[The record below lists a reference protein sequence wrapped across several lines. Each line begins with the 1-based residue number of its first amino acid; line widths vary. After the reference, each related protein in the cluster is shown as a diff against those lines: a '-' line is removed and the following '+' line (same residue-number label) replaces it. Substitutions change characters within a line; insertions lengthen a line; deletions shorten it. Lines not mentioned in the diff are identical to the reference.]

1 MVFHI
6 VTIFPQFFEG
16 PFDYGVIARA
26 RKAGQIEIRFHDL
39 RDHAS
44 DRHRTVDDRPFG
56 GDEGMVMKV
65 EPIFRA
71 VTEIRAG
78 SEGKKDRTVV
88 LSAQGRLFDQATAAR
103 LAGYDEVTLICG
115 RYEGVDERV
124 NQHLADEEISVGN
137 FVLSG
142 GEWAAGLVLDSVA
155 RLLPGVVGN
164 ERSTDRESFA
174 PQAEGGLGMLDFPYY
189 TRPSTFRGWA
199 VPPVLLSG
207 NHEEIRRWRK
217 RAALE
222 KTMRNRPDLLQSA
235 ALSKEDR
242 LLLREV
248 AEEAQ

>member
-6 VTIFPQFFEG
+6 VTIFPRFFEG
-16 PFDYGVIARA
+16 PFDCGVIARA
-26 RKAGQIEIRFHDL
+26 QKAGQVEIRFHDL

-78 SEGKKDRTVV
+78 SDGKKSRTVV

-174 PQAEGGLGMLDFPYY
+174 PQSEGGLGMLDFPYY

-217 RAALE
+217 RAAIE
-222 KTMRNRPDLLQSA
+222 KTLRNRPDLLQSA

-248 AEEAQ
+248 AEERR

>member
-16 PFDYGVIARA
+16 PFDCGVIGRA
-26 RKAGQIEIRFHDL
+26 RKASQVEIQFHDL
-39 RDHAS
+39 RDYAS

-71 VTEIRAG
+71 LEKIRAG
-78 SEGKKDRTVV
+78 SGGEKNRTVV

-103 LAGYDEVTLICG
+103 LAGYDEITLICG

-142 GEWAAGLVLDSVA
+142 GEWAAGVVLDSVA

-164 ERSTDRESFA
+164 EVSTHRESFA
-174 PQAEGGLGMLDFPYY
+174 PRPEGGLGMLDFPYY
-189 TRPSTFRGWA
+189 TRPSTFRGWT

-222 KTMRNRPDLLQSA
+222 KTLRNRPDLLQSA
-235 ALSKEDR
+235 ALSKEDS

>member
-16 PFDYGVIARA
+16 PFDCGVIARA
-26 RKAGQIEIRFHDL
+26 RKTGQVEIRFHDL

-71 VTEIRAG
+71 VEEIRAG
-78 SEGKKDRTVV
+78 SEGKKNRTVV

-103 LAGYDEVTLICG
+103 LAGYDKVTLICG

-164 ERSTDRESFA
+164 ERSTHRESFA
-174 PQAEGGLGMLDFPYY
+174 PRPEGGLGLLDFPYY
-189 TRPSTFRGWA
+189 TRPSTFRGWT

-217 RAALE
+217 RAALK
-222 KTMRNRPDLLQSA
+222 KTLRNRPDLLQSA

-248 AEEAQ
+248 AEGAQ

>member
-6 VTIFPQFFEG
+6 VTIFPRFFEG
-16 PFDYGVIARA
+16 PFDCGVIARA
-26 RKAGQIEIRFHDL
+26 QKAGQVEIRFHDL

-71 VTEIRAG
+71 VEEIRAG
-78 SEGKKDRTVV
+78 SDGKKSRTVV

-217 RAALE
+217 RAAIE
-222 KTMRNRPDLLQSA
+222 KTLRNRPDLLQSA
-235 ALSKEDR
+235 VLSKEDR

-248 AEEAQ
+248 AEERA

>member
-6 VTIFPQFFEG
+6 VTIFPRFFDG
-16 PFDYGVIARA
+16 PFDCGVIARA
-26 RKAGQIEIRFHDL
+26 QKAGQIEIRFHDL

-44 DRHRTVDDRPFG
+44 DPHHTVDDRPFG

-71 VTEIRAG
+71 VEEIQAG
-78 SEGKKDRTVV
+78 SEGNKSRTVV

-174 PQAEGGLGMLDFPYY
+174 PHPGGGLGMLDFPYY

-217 RAALE
+217 RAALK
-222 KTMRNRPDLLQSA
+222 KTLRNRPDLLQSA
-235 ALSKEDR
+235 SLSKEDR

-248 AEEAQ
+248 AEETQ

>member
-1 MVFHI
+1 MVFHL

-16 PFDYGVIARA
+16 PFDCGVIARA
-26 RKAGQIEIRFHDL
+26 RKAGQVEIRFHDL

-44 DRHRTVDDRPFG
+44 DRRRTVDDRPFG

-71 VTEIRAG
+71 LEKIRSG
-78 SEGKKDRTVV
+78 SEGKKNRTVV

-103 LAGYDEVTLICG
+103 LAGYDEITLICG

-142 GEWAAGLVLDSVA
+142 GEWAAGVVLDSVA

-164 ERSTDRESFA
+164 EVSTHRESFA
-174 PQAEGGLGMLDFPYY
+174 PQPEGGLGMLDFPYY
-189 TRPSTFRGWA
+189 TRPSTFRGWT

-222 KTMRNRPDLLQSA
+222 KTLRNRPDLLQSA
-235 ALSKEDR
+235 ALSEEDS

>member
-1 MVFHI
+1 MVFHL
-6 VTIFPQFFEG
+6 VTIFPPFFEG
-16 PFDYGVIARA
+16 PFDCGVIARA
-26 RKAGQIEIRFHDL
+26 RKAGQVEIRFHDL

-71 VTEIRAG
+71 LEKIRGG
-78 SEGKKDRTVV
+78 SEGRKNRTVV

-103 LAGYDEVTLICG
+103 LAGYDEITLICG

-142 GEWAAGLVLDSVA
+142 GEWAAGVVLDSVA

-174 PQAEGGLGMLDFPYY
+174 PQPEGRLGMLDFPYY

-217 RAALE
+217 RAALK
-222 KTMRNRPDLLQSA
+222 KTLRNRPDLLQSA

-248 AEEAQ
+248 AEEAL

>member
-16 PFDYGVIARA
+16 PFDCGVIARA
-26 RKAGQIEIRFHDL
+26 RKAGQVEIRFHDL

-71 VTEIRAG
+71 VEEIRAG
-78 SEGKKDRTVV
+78 SEGKKNRTVV

-103 LAGYDEVTLICG
+103 LAGYDKVTLICG

-164 ERSTDRESFA
+164 ERSTHRESFA
-174 PQAEGGLGMLDFPYY
+174 PRPEGGLGLLDFPYY
-189 TRPSTFRGWA
+189 TRPSTFRGWT

-217 RAALE
+217 RAALK
-222 KTMRNRPDLLQSA
+222 KTLRNRPDLLQSA

-248 AEEAQ
+248 AEGAQ

>member
-16 PFDYGVIARA
+16 PFDCGVIARA
-26 RKAGQIEIRFHDL
+26 RKAGQVEIRFHDL

-71 VTEIRAG
+71 VEEIRAG
-78 SEGKKDRTVV
+78 SEGKKNRTFV

-164 ERSTDRESFA
+164 ERSTHRESFA
-174 PQAEGGLGMLDFPYY
+174 PRPEGGLGMLDFPYY
-189 TRPSTFRGWA
+189 TRPSTFRGWT

-217 RAALE
+217 RAALK
-222 KTMRNRPDLLQSA
+222 KTLRNRPDLLQSA
-235 ALSKEDR
+235 VLSKEDR

>member
-1 MVFHI
+1 MVFHL

-16 PFDYGVIARA
+16 PFDCGVIARA
-26 RKAGQIEIRFHDL
+26 RKAGQVEIRFHDL

-71 VTEIRAG
+71 LEKIRGG
-78 SEGKKDRTVV
+78 SEGRKNRTVV

-103 LAGYDEVTLICG
+103 LAGYDEITLICG

-142 GEWAAGLVLDSVA
+142 GEWAAGVVLDSVA

-174 PQAEGGLGMLDFPYY
+174 PQPEGGLGMLDFPYY

-217 RAALE
+217 RAALK
-222 KTMRNRPDLLQSA
+222 KTLRNRPDLLQSA

-248 AEEAQ
+248 AEEAL

>member
-1 MVFHI
+1 MVFHL

-16 PFDYGVIARA
+16 PFDCGVIARA
-26 RKAGQIEIRFHDL
+26 RKAGQVEIRFHDL

-44 DRHRTVDDRPFG
+44 DRHRTVDDRPFA

-71 VTEIRAG
+71 VEEIRAG
-78 SEGKKDRTVV
+78 SEGKKNRTVV

-103 LAGYDEVTLICG
+103 LAGYDKVTLICG

-124 NQHLADEEISVGN
+124 NQHLADAEISVGN

-174 PQAEGGLGMLDFPYY
+174 PQPEGGLGMLDFPYY
-189 TRPSTFRGWA
+189 TRPSTFRGWV

-217 RAALE
+217 RAALK
-222 KTMRNRPDLLQSA
+222 KTLRNRPDLLQSA

-248 AEEAQ
+248 AEEAL

>member
-16 PFDYGVIARA
+16 PFDCGVIARA
-26 RKAGQIEIRFHDL
+26 RKAGQVEIRFHDL

-71 VTEIRAG
+71 VEEIRAG
-78 SEGKKDRTVV
+78 SEGKKNRTVV

-164 ERSTDRESFA
+164 ERSTHRESFA
-174 PQAEGGLGMLDFPYY
+174 PRAEGGLGLLDFPYY
-189 TRPSTFRGWA
+189 TRPSTFRGWT

-217 RAALE
+217 RAALK
-222 KTMRNRPDLLQSA
+222 KTLRNRPDLLQSA

>member
-1 MVFHI
+1 MVFHL

-16 PFDYGVIARA
+16 PFDCGVIARA
-26 RKAGQIEIRFHDL
+26 RKAGQVEIRFHDL

-44 DRHRTVDDRPFG
+44 DRRRTVDDRPFG

-71 VTEIRAG
+71 LEKIRSG
-78 SEGKKDRTVV
+78 SEGKKNRTVV

-103 LAGYDEVTLICG
+103 LAGYDEITLICG

-142 GEWAAGLVLDSVA
+142 GEWAAGVVLDSVA

-164 ERSTDRESFA
+164 EVSTHRESFA
-174 PQAEGGLGMLDFPYY
+174 PQPEGGLGMLDFPYY

-217 RAALE
+217 RAAIE
-222 KTMRNRPDLLQSA
+222 KTLRNRPDLLQSA
-235 ALSKEDR
+235 ALSEEDS

>member
-1 MVFHI
+1 MVFHL

-16 PFDYGVIARA
+16 PFDCGVIARA
-26 RKAGQIEIRFHDL
+26 RKAGQVEIRFHDL

-71 VTEIRAG
+71 LEKIRGG
-78 SEGKKDRTVV
+78 SEGRKNRTVV

-103 LAGYDEVTLICG
+103 LAGCDDITLICG

-164 ERSTDRESFA
+164 KVSTHRESFA
-174 PQAEGGLGMLDFPYY
+174 PQPEGRLGMLDFPYY

-217 RAALE
+217 RAALK
-222 KTMRNRPDLLQSA
+222 KTLRNRPDLLQSA
-235 ALSKEDR
+235 ALSNEDR
-242 LLLREV
+242 SLLREL